1 MGQEQYRNSMDP
13 VWSHLRSAHFTDQ
26 IQLEETKQTPA
37 QRRGDGYRKSGP
49 LLMVDWEPLRF
60 MQNPFATRFMNLQPF
75 TVFTFDG
82 QMVLTPSVDTFQDIT
97 QLPDLVI
104 EDNNLFD
111 AMVNLTGTMADSGIG
126 TVWGDW
132 DNTGNTQTTNS
143 NRRQVTGNQAT
154 LAASRAAIEITGGN
168 VAQGNLN
175 QGGRDLLAN
184 GGVPPLE
191 VWDTTTS
198 VEQSRQ
204 QTKTTINVSTGSVQ
218 RTSYGERVVDVQLAR
233 TMRSIPVRVQVGR
246 LKPNTRFYFFFDDID
261 VTPWV
266 SPDTI
271 DTSFPDGQGRYVGQP
286 GTTQKGFGQPLLSDD
301 VGNFSGVFLVPNGR
315 PPVAGTRFTTL
326 DTVQYQTSGDTRSFN
341 TGTRKARLTS
351 SVVNAKDLELVEA
364 FAETEFVSSG
374 VLLDKQETIVATRL
388 PSFSSSTE
396 VNCYSK
402 QMGRDRL

>member
-1 MGQEQYRNSMDP
+1 
-13 VWSHLRSAHFTDQ
+13 
-26 IQLEETKQTPA
+26 
-37 QRRGDGYRKSGP
+37 
-49 LLMVDWEPLRF
+49 

-82 QMVLTPSVDTFQDIT
+82 QMVLTPSVDTFQDVT
-97 QLPDLVI
+97 TLPDLVI

-111 AMVNLTGTMADSGIG
+111 AMVNLTGEMADSGIG

-261 VTPWV
+261 VTSWV

-326 DTVQYQTSGDTRSFN
+326 EAVQYQTSGDTRSFN

-351 SVVNAKDLELVEA
+351 SIVNAKDLELVEA

-374 VLLDKQETIVATRL
+374 VLLDKQ
-388 PSFSSSTE
+388 
-396 VNCYSK
+396 
-402 QMGRDRL
+402 